1 MQAIGWG
8 QSGGLS
14 IEVAQAAEKT
24 HPQAAIS
31 LYQQKVERLI
41 AARGRDNYAQA
52 AEYLK
57 HVKALYQ
64 QLQKLE
70 TWQQTIQAI
79 RSQKP
84 RLPALLDELKRA
96 EL

>member
-1 MQAIGWG
+1 
-8 QSGGLS
+8 
-14 IEVAQAAEKT
+14 V
-24 HPQAAIS
+24 
-31 LYQQKVERLI
+31 
-41 AARGRDNYAQA
+41 QA